1 MDYINVQGYGQIMK
15 INGSILGGITNGHH
29 PDSTEI
35 QRLRRDL
42 REEQERVQRLSAQ
55 LTTNVR
61 KDVLK
66 LLLKEHLNL

>member
-1 MDYINVQGYGQIMK
+1 MDSINVQGYGQIMK
-15 INGSILGGITNGHH
+15 INGSISGGITNGHH

-61 KDVLK
+61 
-66 LLLKEHLNL
+66 

>member
-1 MDYINVQGYGQIMK
+1 MK
-15 INGSILGGITNGHH
+15 IYGAISGGITNGHH

-61 KDVLK
+61 QYLLK
-66 LLLKEHLNL
+66 LFLKEHSNL

>member
-1 MDYINVQGYGQIMK
+1 MHNIKYEPFMGSTCGPRLYCLGGQIMK
-15 INGSILGGITNGHH
+15 INGSISGGITNGHH

-61 KDVLK
+61 
-66 LLLKEHLNL
+66 

>member
-1 MDYINVQGYGQIMK
+1 MFNVKSDPLMDSINVQGYGQIMK
-15 INGSILGGITNGHH
+15 INGSILGGIANGHH

-61 KDVLK
+61 
-66 LLLKEHLNL
+66 

>member
-1 MDYINVQGYGQIMK
+1 MQDLKYEPFMVSSYVQGSLGGQIMK
-15 INGSILGGITNGHH
+15 INGSVSGGITNGHH

-61 KDVLK
+61 
-66 LLLKEHLNL
+66 

>member
-1 MDYINVQGYGQIMK
+1 MK
-15 INGSILGGITNGHH
+15 INGSIAGGITNGHH

-61 KDVLK
+61 
-66 LLLKEHLNL
+66 

>member
-1 MDYINVQGYGQIMK
+1 MK
-15 INGSILGGITNGHH
+15 INGSISGGITNGHH

-61 KDVLK
+61 FIMGS
-66 LLLKEHLNL
+66 